1 MPTAVCMWADTFN
14 QLVEEGRV
22 SFKVYEFEFFPKLAL
37 CYIAGLAT
45 ANPLFNKD
53 CLSENELKACE
64 MISREGYYFEDLF
77 MPNSV
82 DYYKIEPV
90 NLKNFKKD
98 F

>member
-1 MPTAVCMWADTFN
+1 MNLNFSLNLLFVI
-14 QLVEEGRV
+14 
-22 SFKVYEFEFFPKLAL
+22 S
-37 CYIAGLAT
+37 
-45 ANPLFNKD
+45 LFNKD

-82 DYYKIEPV
+82 DSYKIEPV

>member
-1 MPTAVCMWADTFN
+1 MPTAVCMGADTFN

-22 SFKVYEFEFFPKLAL
+22 TFKVYEFEFFSKLAL

-45 ANPLFNKD
+45 ANSLFNKD

-77 MPNSV
+77 
-82 DYYKIEPV
+82 I
-90 NLKNFKKD
+90 LLI
-98 F
+98 

>member
-1 MPTAVCMWADTFN
+1 M
-14 QLVEEGRV
+14 EEGRI
-22 SFKVYEFEFFPKLAL
+22 SFKVYEFEFFSKLAL

-45 ANPLFNKD
+45 ANSLFNKD

-64 MISREGYYFEDLF
+64 TISQEGYYFEDLF

-82 DYYKIEPV
+82 DIYKIEPV
-90 NLKNFKKD
+90 NLKNSKKD